1 MERRKFFLIVLKGIW
16 LHYFVKPFES
26 FEFSF
31 LDRFLLLS
39 FSIYFGV
46 FFGILF
52 KSYVAIVEGSIFI
65 ISAGF
70 VAAAL
75 SYLAIESS
83 RELREKELERV
94 DLEKMAEY
102 SVDVT
107 TQQRMV
113 FNLGADIFDEIDL
126 YINILEEN
134 DEDEG
139 YYLNLMENDEG
150 EDEDYAEEI
159 IKKMEEMEKAYYEK
173 SNNKISKIT
182 RKRKVFVDKI
192 NAAYDANN
200 KLGILYAK
208 VESNHALD
216 NVDIK
221 SLSNTFDQ
229 NLEEFKKARRRVYK
243 CIDRIQDEEIV
254 TKEDILKFRKFISS
268 QRKAFVEEEFPNE
281 MKIFDEVIAML
292 QAPGLKIY
300 KKSNRYLVV
309 QNICFMIAV
318 FVLMVA
324 FINGFDIK

>member
-1 MERRKFFLIVLKGIW
+1 MERWKFSLIVLKGVW
-16 LHYFVKPFES
+16 LHYFVRPFES

-31 LDRFLLLS
+31 LDKFLLLS
-39 FSIYFGV
+39 FSVYFGV
-46 FFGILF
+46 FFGFLF
-52 KSYVAIVEGSIFI
+52 KDYVVVVEGSIFI

-113 FNLGADIFDEIDL
+113 FNLGTDIFDEIDL
-126 YINILEEN
+126 YIDLLEEN
-134 DEDEG
+134 DENES

-150 EDEDYAEEI
+150 EDVDYAEGVIE
-159 IKKMEEMEKAYYEK
+159 KMEEMEKIYYEK
-173 SNNKISKIT
+173 INNKISKIA

-200 KLGILYAK
+200 KLGFLYAK

-216 NVDIK
+216 NVDIR
-221 SLSNTFDQ
+221 SLSKTFDQ
-229 NLEEFKKARRRVYK
+229 NLDEFKKARRRVYR
-243 CIDRIQDEEIV
+243 CIDRIQGEDIV
-254 TKEDILKFRKFISS
+254 TKEDVLKFRKFISK

-281 MKIFDEVIAML
+281 MKIFDEVVAML
-292 QAPGLKIY
+292 QAPGLKVY

-324 FINGFDIK
+324 FINGFDLK